1 MLILF
6 AILTSLSVGALGAGT
21 AWMLLQQGET
31 HRRSG
36 PELGA
41 EIMAE
46 QMDDEDEE
54 GAVLVQRTAFKG
66 KAVQVE
72 REASISLADVKQQI
86 RAGQWRENLP
96 ALLIVSGFAGL
107 LLFGAITAWL
117 AIDNKL
123 VGGVIAVVAVYALV
137 RMVLGL
143 VRA

>member
-6 AILTSLSVGALGAGT
+6 VILTGLSVVALVAGT
-21 AWMLLQQGET
+21 AWTLLQQGET
-31 HRRSG
+31 RRRSG
-36 PELGA
+36 PEVGA
-41 EIMAE
+41 EIVAE

-54 GAVLVQRTAFKG
+54 GAVVVQRTAFKG

-96 ALLIVSGFAGL
+96 VLLIVGGFAGL
-107 LLFGAITAWL
+107 LLFGALTAWV
-117 AIDNKL
+117 AVDDKL
-123 VGGVIAVVAVYALV
+123 VGGLVAVVAIYALV
-137 RMVLGL
+137 RMVLAF